1 MTEASIKEV
10 QMILSA
16 WPEDVVNEALKRHG
30 NVRRGRRAAEKGWTL
45 WEGEGIPP
53 KPFEWKKLGE
63 RTYYRQ
69 PGRADNHATVSA
81 AIRQDIK
88 ARPDGKTKICP
99 DCGAQA
105 FASAVCPKCAKG
117 KAGIRKQWVCG
128 ENDNHVFY
136 TE

>member
-1 MTEASIKEV
+1 MSEAAIKEV
-10 QMILSA
+10 QVMLSA
-16 WPEDVVNEALKRHG
+16 FPADVVNEALKRHG

-69 PGRADNHATVSA
+69 PGGRTEKQTTASATERGK
-81 AIRQDIK
+81 AI
-88 ARPDGKTKICP
+88 ADGKAKICP

-105 FASAVCPKCAKG
+105 FAQSVCPKCAKG